1 MTADTLVFMNNNDAV
16 LGSLLNSLSWANRFT
31 SRLAA
36 MHACHRHGPIDHFGV
51 LPLPQ
56 TDHAAPSYAE
66 FEMMKALAGN
76 FTSMALN
83 ASVGIEIESE
93 LL

>member
-16 LGSLLNSLSWANRFT
+16 LSPLLNSVPWANRFT
-31 SRLAA
+31 GRLAA
-36 MHACHRHGPIDHFGV
+36 MHACHGDGPIDHFRV

-76 FTSMALN
+76 FTGMALN
-83 ASVGIEIESE
+83 ASVGVEIESE